1 MAKECVF
8 CQIVGGKLPAEIV
21 VENSDALAFLD
32 KSPLQYGHVLLIP
45 KPHIETLDQLPPERS
60 GDFFKLT
67 QMISLGV
74 ERGLGAEGTFIALNN
89 KVSQSVPH
97 IHMHIVPRKKGDG
110 LKGFFWPRKKYSSE
124 EHMAE
129 IAAKIREALK

>member
-1 MAKECVF
+1 MKPWVF
-8 CQIVGGKLPAEIV
+8 CQIVAGKVPAEIV
-21 VENSDALAFLD
+21 VENNEALAFLD
-32 KSPLQYGHVLLIP
+32 KSPLQHGHVLLIP
-45 KPHIETLDQLPPERS
+45 KPHIETLDQLPPEQS

-67 QMISLGV
+67 QMISVAV

-110 LKGFFWPRKKYSSE
+110 LKGFFWPRKKYASD

-129 IAAKIREALK
+129 TALKIREALK